1 MSAQTP
7 VEVRLGEDQFQRLC
21 ARIERRIEKLLRPGQ
36 KREVRT
42 AAGWAEIVKRDA
54 RTIRRWA
61 ADARN
66 LDWTVTG
73 NQGREQLI
81 RGPKGLV

>member
-1 MSAQTP
+1 M
-7 VEVRLGEDQFQRLC
+7 EVRLSEDQFQRLC
-21 ARIERRIEKLLRPGQ
+21 ARIERRVEKLLRPGQ

-42 AAGWAEIVKRDA
+42 AAEWAEVVGHDA
-54 RTIRRWA
+54 RTVRRWA
-61 ADARN
+61 ADVRN
-66 LDWTVTG
+66 LDWVVTG